1 MYVKRFIAVVCFFL
15 CSTLTTSCATTKHI
29 DFSTVQPVVKSKRQL
44 LGSVVRITTVSPVP
58 ICDPKD
64 PKKCLPPATILS
76 SGTLVET
83 PNGHKGILTVAHALQ
98 AFPPGQRVET
108 YATLVNGIIVPAI
121 ASICDFRIDVCFM
134 YIDNDALKDSRL
146 STLQLARVA
155 PAWGDVVWYTGDPV
169 GIASDFGGAIFP
181 LLKGWFGGTSTFRNP
196 WGIRKVSM
204 VTAPAAQGASG
215 SGLVN
220 DNNEVVGVVQMV
232 HPSFPFS
239 TLTIEYG
246 DLVTFLISIR
256 SLEEYR
262 NSK

>member
-1 MYVKRFIAVVCFFL
+1 MKRFIAVVCFFL
-15 CSTLTTSCATTKHI
+15 CSTLLTSCATTGHI
-29 DFSTVQPVVKSKRQL
+29 DFSSVQPVVKSKRQL
-44 LGSVVRITTVSPVP
+44 LGSVVRITTISPDP
-58 ICDPKD
+58 LCDPQD
-64 PKKCLPPATILS
+64 PKKCISSATILS
-76 SGTLVET
+76 SGTLVTT
-83 PNGHKGILTVAHALQ
+83 PNGHPGILTVAHALT
-98 AFPPGQRVET
+98 AFGPGQRVET
-108 YATLVNGIIVPAI
+108 YVTLVNGTIAQTK

-134 YIDNDALKDSRL
+134 FIDDAALKDSRL
-146 STLQLARVA
+146 STLQLAKIA
-155 PAWGDVVWYTGDPV
+155 PAWGDTVWYTGDPV
-169 GIASDFGGAIFP
+169 GIASDFNGTIFP

-220 DNNEVVGVVQMV
+220 DNNEIVGIVQMV

-262 NSK
+262 NQK